1 MRDYR
6 QRGIIMHHECVLYI
20 EPSLSET
27 AISTPKLVVV
37 SNLNYDY
44 LGEIKYYCSHI
55 TIQVLTW
62 VLLASTLRPC
72 ADPNFHERLWE

>member
-44 LGEIKYYCSHI
+44 LGEIK
-55 TIQVLTW
+55 
-62 VLLASTLRPC
+62 
-72 ADPNFHERLWE
+72 